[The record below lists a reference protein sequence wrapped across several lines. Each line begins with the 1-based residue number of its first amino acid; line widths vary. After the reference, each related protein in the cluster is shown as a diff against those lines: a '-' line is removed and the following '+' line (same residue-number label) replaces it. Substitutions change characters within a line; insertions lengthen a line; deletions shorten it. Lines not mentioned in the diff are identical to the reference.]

1 MQKFKSNSLHAIL
14 SLAFIIAL
22 IGQFA
27 GVVYL
32 LRDEDVMSTTLFIP
46 ATLVTYS
53 ISKLVKSFNRYGQ

>member
-32 LRDEDVMSTTLFIP
+32 LRDEDVMSATLFIP
-46 ATLVTYS
+46 ASLVTYS